1 MIIHLKINDVSDL
14 KIDVSDQMRYD
25 MAECRKLLDEE
36 QREVKDCGTL

>member
-25 MAECRKLLDEE
+25 MQNAGSFWMKNNEK
-36 QREVKDCGTL
+36 